1 MLFAR
6 KKNFKLHFQQYFLQ
20 PTSDSR
26 QKQQEPD
33 QTSFIIRGKWLA
45 KSETWHNGKFDA
57 GSKKEYC
64 ITKERFPFK
73 PFRLKSTTYSMR
85 TALDWQL
92 L

>member
-1 MLFAR
+1 VVPSKVLLGWDSWWDLSFSETKLKMIEEKKMLFAL

-45 KSETWHNGKFDA
+45 KSET
-57 GSKKEYC
+57 
-64 ITKERFPFK
+64 
-73 PFRLKSTTYSMR
+73 
-85 TALDWQL
+85 
-92 L
+92 